1 MWPEGTFSD
10 SPNVW
15 WTQKGKQFSKYQ
27 RAFANRQYVKGE
39 VWVLWWPGTVTVKK
53 SFLSSLT
60 LVSPRNISLFTP
72 FCLTPPIDHAFLL
85 LKTFPIKSLLRRVL
99 GGATLSPSPLGHP
112 GCRHLPGI
120 FGAGSLHKCVFPAA
134 FLSYTEITMPFAFLT
149 YWTTLQF
156 FPCGSH
162 SGISLVLN
170 KACIFFLKWM
180 YHDLYSFLWMA
191 VWVASD
197 IILAFDTM
205 IFRKCAYIYL

>member
-1 MWPEGTFSD
+1 M
-10 SPNVW
+10 
-15 WTQKGKQFSKYQ
+15 
-27 RAFANRQYVKGE
+27 
-39 VWVLWWPGTVTVKK
+39 WVLWRPGTVTVKK

-72 FCLTPPIDHAFLL
+72 SCLTPPIDHAFLL
-85 LKTFPIKSLLRRVL
+85 LKTFPIKSLLRCVL

-120 FGAGSLHKCVFPAA
+120 FGASSLHKCVFPAA

-205 IFRKCAYIYL
+205 IFRKCAYISLD